1 MHKGSLEDLEVK
13 LSSEISNL
21 MNEVDISIS
30 TKEMFT
36 LIRNLLIVYKF
47 H

>member
-1 MHKGSLEDLEVK
+1 MHEGSLEDMEVK
-13 LSSEISNL
+13 LSSEVSNL
-21 MNEVDISIS
+21 MNEVNISIS
-30 TKEMFT
+30 TKEMNT